1 MDNCAIVSAD
11 RQVGVLQTDGHRV
24 VDNSQKQ
31 KQQLYVMSFV
41 PRTIRSQFIVVLI
54 LVLLFTFI
62 FLFSIYCVVSVAA
75 LIGCAREH
83 WTIRNDFAYVERSIQ
98 MATETQ
104 WNL

>member
-54 LVLLFTFI
+54 
-62 FLFSIYCVVSVAA
+62 
-75 LIGCAREH
+75 
-83 WTIRNDFAYVERSIQ
+83 
-98 MATETQ
+98 
-104 WNL
+104 